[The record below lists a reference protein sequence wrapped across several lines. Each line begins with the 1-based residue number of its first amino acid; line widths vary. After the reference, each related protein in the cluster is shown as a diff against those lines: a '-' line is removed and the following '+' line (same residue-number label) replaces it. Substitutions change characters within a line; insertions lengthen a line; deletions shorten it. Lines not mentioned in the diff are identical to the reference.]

1 MNATSIGSIIAVCIS
16 DKKGIQK
23 RPIDVA
29 TMRADF
35 GVEGDAH
42 AGPGHRQVSLLAE
55 ESADKVRAL
64 GAAVS
69 AGDFGE
75 NLLTR
80 GFDIRKVHV
89 GDTIRIGEVSLLVTQ
104 LGKTC
109 HHRCAIYDAAGTCV
123 MPTEGIFCRVI
134 RGGRVA
140 PGDEIRLD

>member
-1 MNATSIGSIIAVCIS
+1 MKATSIGSVVAVCIS
-16 DKKGIQK
+16 NKKGTQK
-23 RPIDVA
+23 RPVDGA
-29 TMRADF
+29 EMRADF
-35 GVEGDAH
+35 GMVGDAH

-55 ESADKVRAL
+55 ESADKVRSL

-80 GFDIRKVHV
+80 GFDIRKVHM

-109 HHRCAIYDAAGTCV
+109 HRHCAIFDAAGTCV
-123 MPTEGIFCRVI
+123 MPTEGVFCRVI
-134 RGGRVA
+134 RGGRVV